1 MVCTMTLKLEFNKS
15 QSEEINLMFESL
27 VNELNSFNDLR
38 NLLLTLHTR
47 IEFYLEKI
55 LFSYF
60 FIEDDYKRMN
70 LIKIIQ
76 EFTFNK
82 KFEIVKQLNLLD
94 DSLKLKISEVNKV
107 RNMCI
112 HYIDYISRV
121 QSLNGL
127 SINFLKLDA
136 IKIESAKIL
145 IELNEALAK
154 NGR

>member
-1 MVCTMTLKLEFNKS
+1 MTSKLEFNKS
-15 QSEEINLMFESL
+15 QSEEINLIFQSL
-27 VNELNSFNDLR
+27 VDELNNFNDIR

-60 FIEDDYKRMN
+60 FIEDDGKRMN
-70 LIKIIQ
+70 LVKIIQ
-76 EFTFNK
+76 EFAFNK
-82 KFEIVKQLNLLD
+82 KFEIVKQLNLLED
-94 DSLKLKISEVNKV
+94 PLKLKISEVNKV
-107 RNMCI
+107 RNMCV
-112 HYIDYISRV
+112 HYIDYINRV

-127 SINFLKLDA
+127 SINFLELNA

-145 IELNEALAK
+145 VELNEVLAK

>member
-1 MVCTMTLKLEFNKS
+1 MTSKFEFNKS
-15 QSEEINLMFESL
+15 QSEEINLIFQSL
-27 VNELNSFNDLR
+27 VDELNSFNDLR

-60 FIEDDYKRMN
+60 FIEDDDKRTN
-70 LIKIIQ
+70 LIKVIQ
-76 EFTFNK
+76 EFHFNK
-82 KFEIVKQLNLLD
+82 KFEIAKQLNLLED
-94 DSLKLKISEVNKV
+94 LLKLKIGEVNKI
-107 RNMCI
+107 RNICV
-112 HYIDYISRV
+112 HNIDYVNRI

-127 SINFLKLDA
+127 SINFLELNT

-145 IELNEALAK
+145 VELNEALAK